1 MEHSDDF
8 VDMSNFQVN
17 IKRPEIMGLDQS
29 QSISKQIIIEAH
41 QYEEENDELDSSRKP
56 ESSIATSNNI
66 LPSSINLKSEPSM
79 PAIQISEHRCED
91 DLNSTLTKID
101 VGS

>member
-1 MEHSDDF
+1 MEHSDDC
-8 VDMSNFQVN
+8 VDMSNFQVD
-17 IKRPEIMGLDQS
+17 IKKPEIMGLDQN

-66 LPSSINLKSEPSM
+66 LPSSIHIKSEHSI
-79 PAIQISEHRCED
+79 PAIHIS
-91 DLNSTLTKID
+91 
-101 VGS
+101 